1 MFTKLNFN
9 VVFRLNASG
18 SKLGIRDKIQP
29 TYLGEKSP
37 KGLLEIHKKKS
48 ENIRITF
55 RPFRTGNLKQWVASL
70 GEVPGCVQGVEI
82 WRKSK
87 KLLLKFL

>member
-1 MFTKLNFN
+1 MFTKFNFN

-37 KGLLEIHKKKS
+37 KGLLDIHKKSQK
-48 ENIRITF
+48 T
-55 RPFRTGNLKQWVASL
+55 
-70 GEVPGCVQGVEI
+70 
-82 WRKSK
+82 
-87 KLLLKFL
+87 